1 VREMEAL
8 WPSGVG
14 PAGAGVKPPRAAL
27 AEDCRGERPGKRR
40 GLTAS
45 GGDQE
50 DVPESVQ
57 PDSRWGV
64 RCRGVESD
72 SDGIKTGGP
81 DSPSG
86 MSLADTRVAG
96 QAVPGVEAA

>member
-57 PDSRWGV
+57 PVSRWGV
-64 RCRGVESD
+64 RC
-72 SDGIKTGGP
+72 
-81 DSPSG
+81 
-86 MSLADTRVAG
+86 
-96 QAVPGVEAA
+96 

>member
-1 VREMEAL
+1 MREMEAL

-64 RCRGVESD
+64 RV
-72 SDGIKTGGP
+72 
-81 DSPSG
+81 
-86 MSLADTRVAG
+86 V
-96 QAVPGVEAA
+96 VEASKVIQTASQPGA